1 MLKILQSIAD
11 KISPNGYYLLECI
24 NNGIEP
30 KRINI
35 YAEIRIL
42 NTDGYLEGRKLTD
55 KAIELLAEI
64 NGRYTIEGTK
74 ISKRKELSG
83 SDLEM
88 IKKYVEM
95 FPKVATPTKRRLRSS
110 VNNLERKFRLFFT
123 EYKYDWETVLKA
135 TKKYISS
142 FDPNELTYMK
152 NSEYFISKDKYSLLA
167 NYCEDVMDGTP
178 DEPTNENPL
187 YSSHVL

>member
-30 KRINI
+30 KRINT

-42 NTDGYLEGRKLTD
+42 NTDGYLQGRKLTD
-55 KAIELLAEI
+55 KAIELLAEF

-83 SDLEM
+83 TDVEM

-178 DEPTNENPL
+178 DESTNENPL